1 LFNDSS
7 IIYGQGQLDL
17 LTANMNI
24 SVTDGGGGVGF
35 EVSAVSGSGK
45 IGLQKQTSK
54 RDIKVLLGGSVG
66 LQVGGEVQL
75 DIDKGTFVFD
85 GAVIFGERIEINWG
99 KRDEK

>member
-1 LFNDSS
+1 
-7 IIYGQGQLDL
+7 
-17 LTANMNI
+17 MNI
-24 SVTDGGGGVGF
+24 SVTDVGGGVGF
-35 EVSAVSGSGK
+35 EVSAVSASGK
-45 IGLQKQTSK
+45 IGMKKQTSK

-85 GAVIFGERIEINWG
+85 VAVIFGGRIEINWG